1 MAKWWDTRARML
13 WFTYLGGKKAN
24 ELIEMGTPAEP
35 KNLTCET
42 ARKNM
47 LKSIQLYLR
56 FGSRN

>member
-1 MAKWWDTRARML
+1 ML